1 MGRTIEEK
9 IPIQLYTY
17 THTQKKKKERERERE
32 RDGGRER
39 ANEKRFCQFLSTVP
53 FCIGK
58 GLVPE
63 PSQDEK
69 ICRHSSL
76 IINPL
81 YLHPQ
86 VQLTLNHNIGST

>member
-9 IPIQLYTY
+9 IPIQLYTKRE
-17 THTQKKKKERERERE
+17 KKKRERERQ
-32 RDGGRER
+32 RWRGRER
-39 ANEKRFCQFLSTVP
+39 ANEKKFCQFLSTVP
-53 FCIGK
+53 LCIGK

-69 ICRHSSL
+69 ICRYPSL
-76 IINPL
+76 IISPL

-86 VQLTLNHNIGST
+86 VQLNLDHGIGSA